1 MNPVR
6 FLFCTLFLYVCLAPG
21 SPLFAQD
28 SQDNQPHIQPRKE
41 EKEKHPARPSA
52 TPNPDSPTTPTSS
65 QQGNSPKSESPDDIA
80 NRPNDPP
87 PGMLDQEPVGES
99 SSKDSQIDLNAGP
112 DSSSPVPVAASSYPF
127 DPHRAE
133 KDVEVGKYYL
143 KQKNYRAA
151 LDRFHDALLYKP
163 KDAEA
168 TYGLAVTQEKLE
180 LLLQSYQ
187 NYKEYLALLPEGPT
201 AKEAQEGVARLEPR
215 IGKNNLGTSAATQA
229 TAKTEEGQKMLSSN
243 DYAAAKLDFEE
254 ALRLDPDNADT
265 HFHLAQS
272 LQGLQQLE
280 PARMHYQKYLE
291 LKPKGPLAADARKNI
306 NQIRDILGK

>member
-1 MNPVR
+1 MSPVR
-6 FLFCTLFLYVCLAPG
+6 FLYCTLFLLVCLISMAV
-21 SPLFAQD
+21 AQD
-28 SQDNQPHIQPRKE
+28 NQEEQPHIQPRKE

-52 TPNPDSPTTPTSS
+52 TPNPDSPTTPT
-65 QQGNSPKSESPDDIA
+65 QPTKTESPDDIA
-80 NRPNDPP
+80 HRPNDPP
-87 PGMLDQEPVGES
+87 PGMLDAEPIGES

-112 DSSSPVPVAASSYPF
+112 DSSSPAPIAAAAYPF
-127 DPHRAE
+127 DPHRAA
-133 KDVEVGKYYL
+133 KDVEVGNWYL

-168 TYGLAVTQEKLE
+168 TFGLAVTQEKLE

-187 NYKEYLALLPEGPT
+187 NYKEYLTLLPDGPM
-201 AKEAQEGVARLEPR
+201 AKDSHEGVARLEPR

-229 TAKTEEGQKMLSSN
+229 TAKTEEGQRLLASN
-243 DYAAAKLDFEE
+243 DYAAARLDFEE
-254 ALRLDPDNADT
+254 ALRLEPDNADT

-291 LKPKGPLAADARKNI
+291 LKPKGPFAADARKNI
-306 NQIRDILGK
+306 NQISDIIGK

>member
-6 FLFCTLFLYVCLAPG
+6 FLCCTLFLFVCLG
-21 SPLFAQD
+21 SAGPLFAQD
-28 SQDNQPHIQPRKE
+28 NQEDQPHIQPRKE

-52 TPNPDSPTTPTSS
+52 TPNPDSPTTPTPAGR
-65 QQGNSPKSESPDDIA
+65 QTKAESPDDIA

-87 PGMLDQEPVGES
+87 PGMLDAEPIGES

-112 DSSSPVPVAASSYPF
+112 DSRTPAAVAAADYPF
-127 DPHRAE
+127 DPHRAA
-133 KDVEVGKYYL
+133 KDIEVGNYYL

-151 LDRFHDALLYKP
+151 LERFHDALLYKP

-168 TYGLAVTQEKLE
+168 TFGLAVTQEKLE
-180 LLLQSYQ
+180 LLLESYR
-187 NYKEYLALLPEGPT
+187 NYKGYLALLPEGPM
-201 AKEAQEGVARLEPR
+201 AKDAQEGIARIEPR
-215 IGKNNLGTSAATQA
+215 IGKSNLGSTAATQA
-229 TAKTEEGQKMLSSN
+229 TAKAEEGQRLLSAN

-291 LKPKGPLAADARKNI
+291 LKPKGPFAADAKKNL

>member
-6 FLFCTLFLYVCLAPG
+6 FLFCTLFLLVCLMSMG
-21 SPLFAQD
+21 VAQD
-28 SQDNQPHIQPRKE
+28 NQDEQPHIQPRKE
-41 EKEKHPARPSA
+41 EKQKPPARPSA
-52 TPNPDSPTTPTSS
+52 TPSENSPTTPTAA
-65 QQGNSPKSESPDDIA
+65 GKSTQAETPDDIA
-80 NRPNDPP
+80 HRPNDPP
-87 PGMLDQEPVGES
+87 PGMLDAEPVGES

-112 DSSSPVPVAASSYPF
+112 DSTSPTPIAAAAYTF
-127 DPHRAE
+127 DPHRAA
-133 KDVEVGKYYL
+133 KDVEVGNWYL

-168 TYGLAVTQEKLE
+168 TFGLAVTQEKLE

-187 NYKEYLALLPEGPT
+187 NYKEYLSLLPEGPT
-201 AKEAQEGVARLEPR
+201 AKEAKEGLARLEPR

-229 TAKTEEGQKMLSSN
+229 TAKTEEGQRLLASN

-254 ALRLDPDNADT
+254 ALRFDPDNADT

>member
-6 FLFCTLFLYVCLAPG
+6 LLFSTLFLFVCLAPVAR
-21 SPLFAQD
+21 AQGN
-28 SQDNQPHIQPRKE
+28 QDDQPHIQPRKE

-52 TPNPDSPTTPTSS
+52 TPNPDSPTTPTPASK
-65 QQGNSPKSESPDDIA
+65 PPAAESPDDIA
-80 NRPNDPP
+80 HRPNDPP
-87 PGMLDQEPVGES
+87 PGMLDAEPVGES

-112 DSSSPVPVAASSYPF
+112 DSSSPAPVTASAYPF

-133 KDVEVGKYYL
+133 KDVEVGNYYL
-143 KQKNYRAA
+143 KLKNYRAA

-168 TYGLAVTQEKLE
+168 TYGLALTQEKLE
-180 LLLQSYQ
+180 LFLQSYQ
-187 NYKEYLALLPEGPT
+187 NYKEYLELLPEGPT
-201 AKEAQEGVARLEPR
+201 AKESKEGMARLEPR

-229 TAKTEEGQKMLSSN
+229 AAKTEEGQKMLASN

-254 ALRLDPDNADT
+254 ALRFDPENADT

-291 LKPKGPLAADARKNI
+291 LKPKGPLASDARKNL
-306 NQIRDILGK
+306 NQIRDIIGK

>member
-6 FLFCTLFLYVCLAPG
+6 FLFCTLFLFVCLAPA
-21 SPLFAQD
+21 SQLFAQD
-28 SQDNQPHIQPRKE
+28 NQEDQPHIQPRKE

-52 TPNPDSPTTPTSS
+52 TPNPDSPTTPTPSS
-65 QQGNSPKSESPDDIA
+65 KASKSESPDDIA

-87 PGMLDQEPVGES
+87 PGMLDAEPVGES

-112 DSSSPVPVAASSYPF
+112 DSSTPAPVAANAYPF

-133 KDVEVGKYYL
+133 KDIEVGNYYL
-143 KQKNYRAA
+143 KLKNYRAA

-180 LLLQSYQ
+180 LFLQSYQ
-187 NYKEYLALLPEGPT
+187 NYKDYLTLLPEGPT
-201 AKEAQEGVARLEPR
+201 SKEAKEGMARLEPR
-215 IGKNNLGTSAATQA
+215 IGKNNMGTSAATQA
-229 TAKTEEGQKMLSSN
+229 AAKTEEGQRLLANN

-280 PARMHYQKYLE
+280 PARMHYRKYLE
-291 LKPKGPLAADARKNI
+291 LKPKGPLAADARRNI
-306 NQIRDILGK
+306 NQIADVIGK

>member
-6 FLFCTLFLYVCLAPG
+6 FLFCILFLFVCLGPA
-21 SPLFAQD
+21 SRLFAQD
-28 SQDNQPHIQPRKE
+28 NQEDQPHIQPRKE
-41 EKEKHPARPSA
+41 EKQKSPPRASA
-52 TPNPDSPTTPTSS
+52 TPNPDSPNTPT
-65 QQGNSPKSESPDDIA
+65 PTAKPAKTESPDDIA
-80 NRPNDPP
+80 HRPNDPP
-87 PGMLDQEPVGES
+87 PGMLDAEPVGES

-112 DSSSPVPVAASSYPF
+112 DSSTPATLAASDYPF
-127 DPHRAE
+127 DPHRAA
-133 KDVEVGKYYL
+133 KDVEVGNWYL
-143 KQKNYRAA
+143 KLKNYRAA

-201 AKEAQEGVARLEPR
+201 AKEAREGVARLEPR
-215 IGKNNLGTSAATQA
+215 IGQTNLGNSAATQA
-229 TAKTEEGQKMLSSN
+229 AAKTEEGQKMLARN
-243 DYAAAKLDFEE
+243 DYTTAKLDFEE
-254 ALRLDPDNADT
+254 ALRFDPENADT

>member
-1 MNPVR
+1 MSPVR
-6 FLFCTLFLYVCLAPG
+6 FLFCTLFLLVCLMSMAV
-21 SPLFAQD
+21 AQD
-28 SQDNQPHIQPRKE
+28 NQDEQPHIQPRKE

-52 TPNPDSPTTPTSS
+52 TPNPDSPNTPTPAT
-65 QQGNSPKSESPDDIA
+65 QSPKGETPDDIA
-80 NRPNDPP
+80 HRPNDPP
-87 PGMLDQEPVGES
+87 PGMLDAEPIGES

-112 DSSSPVPVAASSYPF
+112 DSSSPVPIAAAAYPF
-127 DPHRAE
+127 DPHRAA
-133 KDVEVGKYYL
+133 KDVEVGNWYL
-143 KQKNYRAA
+143 KLKNYRAA

-168 TYGLAVTQEKLE
+168 TFGLAVTQEKLD

-187 NYKEYLALLPEGPT
+187 NYKEYLALLPDGPT
-201 AKEAQEGVARLEPR
+201 AKEAKDGVARLEPR

-229 TAKTEEGQKMLSSN
+229 TAKTEEGQRLLASN

-306 NQIRDILGK
+306 NRISDIIGK

>member
-1 MNPVR
+1 
-6 FLFCTLFLYVCLAPG
+6 
-21 SPLFAQD
+21 
-28 SQDNQPHIQPRKE
+28 
-41 EKEKHPARPSA
+41 
-52 TPNPDSPTTPTSS
+52 
-65 QQGNSPKSESPDDIA
+65 
-80 NRPNDPP
+80 
-87 PGMLDQEPVGES
+87 MLDAEPIGES

-112 DSSSPVPVAASSYPF
+112 DSSSPAPIAAAAYPF
-127 DPHRAE
+127 DPHRAA
-133 KDVEVGKYYL
+133 KDVEVGNWYL

-168 TYGLAVTQEKLE
+168 TFGLAVTQEKLD

-187 NYKEYLALLPEGPT
+187 NYKEYLAMLPEGPM
-201 AKEAQEGVARLEPR
+201 AKDSHEGVARLEPR

-229 TAKTEEGQKMLSSN
+229 TAKTEEGQRLLASN
-243 DYAAAKLDFEE
+243 DYAAARLDFEE

-306 NQIRDILGK
+306 NQISDIIGK

>member
-6 FLFCTLFLYVCLAPG
+6 FLFCTFFLLVCLISMAA
-21 SPLFAQD
+21 AQD
-28 SQDNQPHIQPRKE
+28 NQDEQPHIQPRKE

-52 TPNPDSPTTPTSS
+52 TPNPDSPTTPTSAK
-65 QQGNSPKSESPDDIA
+65 SPKAETPDDIA
-80 NRPNDPP
+80 HRPNDPP
-87 PGMLDQEPVGES
+87 PGMLDAEPIGES

-112 DSSSPVPVAASSYPF
+112 DSSSPVPIAAAAYPF
-127 DPHRAE
+127 DPHRAA
-133 KDVEVGKYYL
+133 KDVEVGNWYL

-168 TYGLAVTQEKLE
+168 TFGLAVTQEKLD

-187 NYKEYLALLPEGPT
+187 NYKEYLALLPEGPM
-201 AKEAQEGVARLEPR
+201 AKDSHDGVARLEPR

-229 TAKTEEGQKMLSSN
+229 AAKTEEGQKLLSTN
-243 DYAAAKLDFEE
+243 NYAAAKLDFEE

-306 NQIRDILGK
+306 NQISDIIGK

>member
-6 FLFCTLFLYVCLAPG
+6 FLFCTLFLLVCLMSMAA
-21 SPLFAQD
+21 AQD
-28 SQDNQPHIQPRKE
+28 NQDEQPHIQPRKE

-52 TPNPDSPTTPTSS
+52 TPNPDSPTTPTPAA
-65 QQGNSPKSESPDDIA
+65 QSPKTETPDDIA
-80 NRPNDPP
+80 HRPNDPP
-87 PGMLDQEPVGES
+87 PGMLDAEPVGES

-112 DSSSPVPVAASSYPF
+112 DSSSPVPIAAAAYPF
-127 DPHRAE
+127 DPHRAA
-133 KDVEVGKYYL
+133 KDVEVGNWYL
-143 KQKNYRAA
+143 KQKNFRAA

-168 TYGLAVTQEKLE
+168 TFGLAVTQEKLD

-187 NYKEYLALLPEGPT
+187 NYKEYLALLPEGPM
-201 AKEAQEGVARLEPR
+201 AKDSQEGVARLEPR

-229 TAKTEEGQKMLSSN
+229 TAKTEEGQRLLASN
-243 DYAAAKLDFEE
+243 NYAAAKLDFEE

-272 LQGLQQLE
+272 LQGMQQLE

-291 LKPKGPLAADARKNI
+291 LKPKGPFAADARKNI
-306 NQIRDILGK
+306 NQISDIIGK